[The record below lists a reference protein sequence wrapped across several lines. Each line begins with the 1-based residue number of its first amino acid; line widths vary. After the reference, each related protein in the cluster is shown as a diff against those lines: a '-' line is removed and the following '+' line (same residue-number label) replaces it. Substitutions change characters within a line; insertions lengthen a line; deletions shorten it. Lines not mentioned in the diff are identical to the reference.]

1 MFVKSG
7 EAALEAL
14 SAAADRDDAAAVQAE
29 AHRFKGSAG
38 NIGAAALSALCGQLE
53 TLGRDRRLD
62 GVGELISQTRAE
74 FEACRTALAQLTER

>member
-7 EAALEAL
+7 EAALAEL
-14 SAAADRDDAAAVQAE
+14 TAAAQRDDAAAVQAQ

-38 NIGAAALSALCGQLE
+38 NIGAVDLSTLCEQLE
-53 TLGRDRRLD
+53 SLGRDRRLD
-62 GVGELISQTRAE
+62 GVDELLGRLRSE